1 MKCSACKARLARYR
15 EGDLSAAAASAVRD
29 HLERCQGCQAF
40 LAELSALEARLA
52 RVREIEPRSDFT
64 QLVMARIAALP
75 SPARA
80 GQRSRLW
87 WLGMYD
93 VVAWVLLAALAAT
106 GILHWQAIVGEGG
119 LLAGR
124 LALAGADL
132 YRIAGHFH
140 LGVYA
145 AAGVLIESLAAIAIA
160 IAARRTLRN
169 VGNNLLGARAI

>member
-1 MKCSACKARLARYR
+1 MKCSACKARLAQYR
-15 EGDLSAAAASAVRD
+15 EGDLSAAAASAVRE

-40 LAELSALEARLA
+40 LAELNALEARLA
-52 RVREIEPRSDFT
+52 RVQDIEPRSDFT
-64 QLVMARIAALP
+64 QVVMARIAGLP
-75 SPARA
+75 SPAKA

-106 GILHWQAIVGEGG
+106 GILHWQAIAGEGG
-119 LLAGR
+119 LLVGR
-124 LALAGADL
+124 VALAGADL

-145 AAGVLIESLAAIAIA
+145 AAGVLIESAAAIAIA
-160 IAARRTLRN
+160 VSARRSLRN
-169 VGNNLLGARAI
+169 IGNDLLGARAI